1 MSIQIM
7 TNIEAPKL
15 AALVYRLGT
24 GCRQYAFETPEQLE
38 AWAKRHP
45 YKNEHLRVMPFAP
58 TKEKLGDKWIP
69 AAEAA
74 EYTRAAIAAHKGK

>member
-1 MSIQIM
+1 MTLEIM
-7 TNIEAPKL
+7 TNIEAPRL

-24 GCRQYAFETPEQLE
+24 GCKQYAFETPEQLD

-45 YKNEHLRVMPFAP
+45 YKNEHVRVMPFAKTGP
-58 TKEKLGDKWIP
+58 RLGDKWMP

-74 EYTRAAIAAHKGK
+74 EYVRALISAHEGK